1 MKHTFA
7 RRSLL
12 KGLGASIALPFL
24 ESLHPGSVYAA
35 SKPQHF
41 PQRFACLFMPNGAY
55 PSAWTPKETGPDY
68 ALSPILQP
76 LSSIRGKVNVLSG
89 LMNKNSISKF
99 DGHYTKT
106 ANFLTSMPIT
116 RTVDAKV
123 NAGGTSLDQI
133 MAQHIGQDTL
143 FPSLQYGIDRI
154 RSGVDLA
161 VGFTRLYGGT
171 ISWADAATP
180 CPREIE
186 PRLAFDRLFRN
197 HIPGKKPLPPDPH
210 KKSVL
215 DLVQADAKQL
225 ERKLGIEDQNKLG
238 EYLEAVRSVEK
249 RITAPKNLKDFE
261 ANITADVRQE
271 LKSMDLRIDEWA
283 EYSQGVDVTEK
294 VRLMIDIM
302 VLAFWSDASRV
313 ATFMFGNSVSQRNF
327 SFLEGVHDAHHS
339 VSHHN
344 KDPRMLDQYIK
355 ITRWHIEQYTY
366 MLERLDSIKEGDGT
380 LLDSSMVLFG
390 SGLSD
395 GDRHSPYDL
404 PIVLGGSGGHKLHT
418 GQHLQYE
425 SKTPLSNLY
434 RTMLNAMDIPVES
447 FADSERSFS
456 ELLV

>member
-1 MKHTFA
+1 MSEHAFS
-7 RRSLL
+7 RRRLL
-12 KGLGASIALPFL
+12 KGLGATVALPFMH
-24 ESLHPGSVYAA
+24 SLYPSSVFA
-35 SKPQHF
+35 STPTKR

-55 PSAWTPKETGPDY
+55 PPAWTPTGTGSDFEFSEI
-68 ALSPILQP
+68 LSP
-76 LSSIRGKVNVLSG
+76 LSGVKDKVLVLSG
-89 LMNKNSISKF
+89 LMNKNSISRF

-123 NAGGTSLDQI
+123 NAGGTSVDQI
-133 MAQHIGQDTL
+133 MAQHIGNETL

-171 ISWADAATP
+171 ISWATPSTP

-186 PRLAFDRLFRN
+186 PRFAFDRMFRN
-197 HIPGKKPLPPDPH
+197 HIPGKKPLPPDPY

-215 DLVQADAKQL
+215 DLVKADTKVL
-225 ERKLGIEDQNKLG
+225 ERRLGIEDQNKLG

-249 RITAPKNLKDFE
+249 RINQPANLEDF
-261 ANITADVRQE
+261 AARITPDVRKE
-271 LKSMDLRIDEWA
+271 LQKMDLRIDEWA
-283 EYSQGVDVTEK
+283 EYSEGVDITKK

-313 ATFMFGNSVSQRNF
+313 ATFMFGNSVSSRNF
-327 SFLEGVHDAHHS
+327 SFLDGVSDSHHS

-344 KDPRMLDQYIK
+344 RDPRMLSQYQLISK
-355 ITRWHIEQYTY
+355 WHIEQYNY
-366 MLERLDSIKEGDGT
+366 MLERLDAIPDGDGT

-404 PIVLGGSGGHKLHT
+404 PIVLGGRGGNKFKT
-418 GQHLQYE
+418 GQHVQYE
-425 SKTPLSNLY
+425 SKTPLAGLY
-434 RTMLNAMDIPVES
+434 QTMLHAMDLPS
-447 FADSERSFS
+447 QQFADGEGPFC